1 MLVLWKKNFFD
12 VDIVVKSK
20 SMCSLAWPALL
31 STTIRCH
38 HSGQNVVDS
47 RRCAFCNK
55 RSRRSLVSDLPSPPS
70 PPSRRRT
77 CFQRKERGL
86 LSRTAAGNRLSPGA
100 KSAMLENKRMWQPPK
115 KSDFNHIYIPGSAK
129 LTLQHGGFSA
139 MRPLNKSFP
148 LIA

>member
-1 MLVLWKKNFFD
+1 MVKN
-12 VDIVVKSK
+12 K
-20 SMCSLAWPALL
+20 SMCSLACPALL

-86 LSRTAAGNRLSPGA
+86 LSRTAAGNRDYLLVQNPPCWRT
-100 KSAMLENKRMWQPPK
+100 KECDRLLKRATPTIFISQAAPSLHSSMA
-115 KSDFNHIYIPGSAK
+115 DFLPCD
-129 LTLQHGGFSA
+129 L
-139 MRPLNKSFP
+139 
-148 LIA
+148 